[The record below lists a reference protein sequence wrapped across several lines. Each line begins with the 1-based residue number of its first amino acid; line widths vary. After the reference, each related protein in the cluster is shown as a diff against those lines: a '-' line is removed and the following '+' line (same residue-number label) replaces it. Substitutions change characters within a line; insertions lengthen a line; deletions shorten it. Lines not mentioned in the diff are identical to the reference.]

1 MMCHILCE
9 IREKIRI
16 VIWDSLKKLTKKG
29 RKKVCF
35 PANVNSKRWGYC
47 SRGLQTIPSGIGI
60 RATKT
65 LQLHR
70 NTQINYFFQKHPQF
84 E

>member
-29 RKKVCF
+29 RKKGCF
-35 PANVNSKRWGYC
+35 PANVNSKHWGYS
-47 SRGLQTIPSGIGI
+47 SRSLQTILSGIGI
-60 RATKT
+60 RAAKT
-65 LQLHR
+65 LQLH
-70 NTQINYFFQKHPQF
+70 
-84 E
+84 